1 MKFKPGVLSG
11 DEVTE
16 VLNDAKAHG
25 YALPAVNVISTNSV
39 NAVLETARD
48 LNSPV
53 VVQFSNGGGAF
64 YAGKGLDNKN
74 QEAAVLLPL
83 PLLLPGF
90 LLLLPAGFL
99 ILVEPVVDGADTIET
114 TFGAG
119 GVPP

>member
-1 MKFKPGVLSG
+1 MKFKAGVLSG

-53 VVQFSNGGGAF
+53 VVQFSNGGEF
-64 YAGKGLDNKN
+64 STQVRHLTTKIRK
-74 QEAAVLLPL
+74 LL
-83 PLLLPGF
+83 F
-90 LLLLPAGFL
+90 LAL
-99 ILVEPVVDGADTIET
+99 
-114 TFGAG
+114 
-119 GVPP
+119 